1 MLIFGCLYSKA
12 PSCHWSKVQGW
23 SHHCWDQALIWR
35 SANIIYKFLSQN
47 VMNNVRIMS
56 LSQWNSHAMFPE
68 RTLHIWTRLKIFTE
82 RLELLRAHGRSPKE
96 CACEGHFSPL
106 SFVVWFPRF
115 QNSEFWGLSQ
125 NKQQF
130 WGNFNFFFFFKLEG
144 SGTAYHEAV
153 CGIIHKCGS
162 LYVSKKRKKFDLWF
176 FVNNS
181 VKDARFAKL

>member
-47 VMNNVRIMS
+47 TMNNARIMS

-68 RTLHIWTRLKIFTE
+68 RTPHILTRLKTFRVCLWRPFFPIKFCSVVPE
-82 RLELLRAHGRSPKE
+82 IPEFRILRVKSKQAIVLGQ
-96 CACEGHFSPL
+96 
-106 SFVVWFPRF
+106 F
-115 QNSEFWGLSQ
+115 QL
-125 NKQQF
+125 
-130 WGNFNFFFFFKLEG
+130 FFFKLEG
-144 SGTAYHEAV
+144 SGTACNEAI

-176 FVNNS
+176 LVNIS
-181 VKDARFAKL
+181 VKEARFAKL